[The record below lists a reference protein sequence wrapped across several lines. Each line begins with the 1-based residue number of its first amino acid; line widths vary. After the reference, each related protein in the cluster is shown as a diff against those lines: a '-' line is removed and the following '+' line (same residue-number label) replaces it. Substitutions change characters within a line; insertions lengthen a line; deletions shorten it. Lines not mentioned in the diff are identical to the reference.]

1 MAKNPKKRIRRRG
14 LRFGTG
20 FVEGKPPFSR
30 PKMIELTDHCYD
42 LIDKAPRTFPL
53 QNGVAVGRYAFMLH
67 GYGFS
72 LEYDHDDNY
81 WVLHI
86 VMYPEPKKGGRR
98 GGGSESADVANKR
111 VSARAAQARRSNRA
125 TAKRIVHYLYLRGA
139 RTLFRHDVVRHVQS
153 MIGAR
158 PIISSLRDLRLPALT
173 WPRLDAL
180 TSPIISLFRDIET
193 ARLHL
198 VAYEARLEPIE
209 LNSVIRLPFYTMRNL
224 HIEPVL
230 EPLWPISLFGER
242 LEGDFT

>member
-20 FVEGKPPFSR
+20 FVEGKPPFSH
-30 PKMIELTDHCYD
+30 PKMVELTDHCYD
-42 LIDKAPRTFPL
+42 LIDRAPRTFPL

-72 LEYDHDDNY
+72 LEYDHEDGY

-86 VMYPEPKKGGRR
+86 VMHPEPKKGGKS
-98 GGGSESADVANKR
+98 GKGPESRDLGNKR
-111 VSARAAQARRSNRA
+111 VSARAAQMRRSKRA
-125 TAKRIVHYLYLRGA
+125 TLKRTVHYLYLKSA
-139 RTLFRHDVVRHVQS
+139 RTLFRHELVRHVQS

-158 PIISSLRDLRLPALT
+158 PIILSDLRLPALT
-173 WPRLDAL
+173 WPRLSAL

-209 LNSVIRLPFYTMRNL
+209 LNSVIRLPFYTMRSL
-224 HIEPVL
+224 QIEPAF

>member
-1 MAKNPKKRIRRRG
+1 
-14 LRFGTG
+14 
-20 FVEGKPPFSR
+20 
-30 PKMIELTDHCYD
+30 
-42 LIDKAPRTFPL
+42 
-53 QNGVAVGRYAFMLH
+53 
-67 GYGFS
+67 
-72 LEYDHDDNY
+72 
-81 WVLHI
+81 
-86 VMYPEPKKGGRR
+86 
-98 GGGSESADVANKR
+98 
-111 VSARAAQARRSNRA
+111 
-125 TAKRIVHYLYLRGA
+125 
-139 RTLFRHDVVRHVQS
+139 

>member
-14 LRFGTG
+14 LRFGKG

-42 LIDKAPRTFPL
+42 LIENAPRHFPL

-72 LEYDHDDNY
+72 LEYDHVDGY

-86 VMYPEPKKGGRR
+86 VSRPEPTR
-98 GGGSESADVANKR
+98 GGKFDGGAQGGEGNKQSR
-111 VSARAAQARRSNRA
+111 ARAAHGARHKRA
-125 TAKRIVHYLYLRGA
+125 TLKRTLRYRYLKSA
-139 RTLFRHDVVRHVQS
+139 RTLFRQKLVRHVCA

-158 PIISSLRDLRLPALT
+158 PIIARLRDLRLPALT
-173 WPRLDAL
+173 WSRLDAL
-180 TSPIISLFRDIET
+180 TSPIISLFRNIER
-193 ARLHL
+193 ARSNL

-209 LNSVIRLPFYTMRNL
+209 LNSVIRLPFYSMRNL
-224 HIEPVL
+224 DMNPVL
-230 EPLWPISLFGER
+230 EPLWPIALFGER
-242 LEGDFT
+242 LEGEFP

>member
-42 LIDKAPRTFPL
+42 LIERAPRHFPL
-53 QNGVAVGRYAFMLH
+53 HNGVAVGRYAFMLH

-72 LEYDHDDNY
+72 LEYDHSDAY

-86 VMYPEPKKGGRR
+86 VTHPEPKKGGRFGD
-98 GGGSESADVANKR
+98 GGPPGDDGNR
-111 VSARAAQARRSNRA
+111 RARAAQGERHKRA
-125 TAKRIVHYLYLRGA
+125 ILKRTAHYLYLRCA
-139 RTLFRHDVVRHVQS
+139 RTLFRQKLVRHVQS
-153 MIGAR
+153 MIGAGR
-158 PIISSLRDLRLPALT
+158 IILRDLRIPALT

-180 TSPIISLFRDIET
+180 TSPIISLFRDIER
-193 ARLHL
+193 ARSNL
-198 VAYEARLEPIE
+198 VAYEGRLEPIE

-224 HIEPVL
+224 DLEPVL
-230 EPLWPISLFGER
+230 EPLWPIALFGER
-242 LEGDFT
+242 LEGHFS